1 MGRETKIL
9 LALLATLSG
18 VFMGVLSMK
27 LLVPRPP
34 AGAGADVHTEVAA
47 ARPIELVEPPALD
60 PSTPLRSRF
69 ATPTADEIAAVD
81 RPGVRLSTPLPRHA
95 PDDAIDARDVEQPV
109 TPPAAA
115 FAAPVAP
122 SAGSGAAGAAAP
134 TGIAPDQI
142 AQLAAPRRDPFVTRA
157 AFDTG
162 SGAMPPATMPQTMA
176 HGAMPHGV
184 MPNGPVPNGGMPQTE
199 PYAEAP
205 VADGIGRFAGESPR
219 YAAPLPAAAAPLP
232 PTAGGMAGQP
242 AGQSAAQP
250 AGYECMPGDSW
261 WSLAERAY
269 GDGRLYRA
277 LFAWNR
283 TLDPRVSLAPGT
295 RLELPPRER
304 LEAAWPKLVP
314 GPAVN

>member
-9 LALLATLSG
+9 LALLATLAG
-18 VFMGVLSMK
+18 VFMGVLSIK

-34 AGAGADVHTEVAA
+34 VGAGPDVHAEVAA

-69 ATPTADEIAAVD
+69 GAPTADEIAAVD
-81 RPGVRLSTPLPRHA
+81 RPGVRFSSPPSALPPLEPEGPSKTDTA
-95 PDDAIDARDVEQPV
+95 GI
-109 TPPAAA
+109 AAA
-115 FAAPVAP
+115 RTAGPTSSPSDTAPV
-122 SAGSGAAGAAAP
+122 
-134 TGIAPDQI
+134 GIAPDG
-142 AQLAAPRRDPFVTRA
+142 APPPRRDPFVTSA
-157 AFDTG
+157 AFEAAPPR
-162 SGAMPPATMPQTMA
+162 GAMALPAAPQ
-176 HGAMPHGV
+176 
-184 MPNGPVPNGGMPQTE
+184 NVPQAE
-199 PYAEAP
+199 PRAGDTA
-205 VADGIGRFAGESPR
+205 GRFADDAPR
-219 YAAPLPAAAAPLP
+219 YAPPVPADAPASTNAARGLP
-232 PTAGGMAGQP
+232 PAG
-242 AGQSAAQP
+242 AASTP
-250 AGYECMPGDSW
+250 TAGYECLPGDSW

-283 TLDPRVSLAPGT
+283 TIDPRVSLAPGT